1 MRNKTLVTTEIAAE
15 IAAAVAAEM
24 RKYVAVEPTLTLE
37 EASKELRISV
47 TVMRQMCRERRIP
60 AIRLD
65 KSYRI
70 RVRDLNAYLDEHT
83 VEALPSSPHAPQADM
98 EAAG

>member
-1 MRNKTLVTTEIAAE
+1 MTPAAASTMAAY
-15 IAAAVAAEM
+15 IAAAVAAQME
-24 RKYVAVEPTLTLE
+24 RHFTVEPTLNLT
-37 EASKELRISV
+37 EAAKSIGVSV
-47 TVMRQMCRERRIP
+47 TVMRQLCRERRIP

-70 RVRDLNAYLDEHT
+70 RVIDINNYLAAHM
-83 VEALPSSPHAPQADM
+83 Q

>member
-1 MRNKTLVTTEIAAE
+1 MDDLSMDINMTPAAASTMAAY
-15 IAAAVAAEM
+15 IAAAVAAQME
-24 RKYVAVEPTLTLE
+24 RHFTVEPTLNLA
-37 EASKELRISV
+37 EAAKSIGVSV
-47 TVMRQMCRERRIP
+47 TVMRQLCRERRIR

-70 RVRDLNAYLDEHT
+70 RVRDLNQYLEDHT
-83 VEALPSSPHAPQADM
+83 Q